1 MKYTKPV
8 RIPPPPPART
18 YARTHTRTFL
28 FLHKIYIYIYMCG
41 VLCRSLT
48 RQDLGMIWAAA
59 DEEPRGKLTEAQF
72 MKAIKLCAI
81 RQAGGAII
89 DTPEALR
96 APAPLPQL
104 GRADADAASPPPPAG
119 GASSSSSSADEAV
132 PGYMEVTAA
141 MADSGNPGY
150 MEVGAAAPGYM
161 EVAANGDTGDY
172 ALISPG
178 GTLSDADAELPPSF
192 FGQRGAAGA
201 SRPAAAADATPD
213 LEGDYAFVEA
223 ADVSAWV
230 AGSPN
235 SSSAAPPSQQQQ
247 LQQQPAT
254 SGWSCTRCSFA
265 NEALALVCAVC
276 QSLPES
282 EAAAAAA
289 ASGST
294 IQLQQQP
301 GRSPAPPPAAQA
313 LYAPTAS
320 ATSALAGASAG
331 RVGGS
336 AGVSTGGKW
345 SCGRCTFENSPD
357 DVICAMCDAP
367 QGVEPATAEPAGPSS
382 QYHAPAPAPTPAA
395 SIMPRVPSTP
405 VPTVAVGAG
414 AGSTWNCTVCT
425 FENNGDKTKCG
436 ICESPQGAPPS
447 GVAQRPQAGPGAG
460 AGAGAGAA
468 APPAVLALPP
478 GWEAKIDS
486 IGRTF
491 YIDHNTRT
499 TSWVTPQ
506 ASGPATALPPAATEA
521 PRTSSW
527 NCKACTFENEQAS
540 TSCSICTT
548 AR

>member
-1 MKYTKPV
+1 
-8 RIPPPPPART
+8 
-18 YARTHTRTFL
+18 
-28 FLHKIYIYIYMCG
+28 
-41 VLCRSLT
+41 
-48 RQDLGMIWAAA
+48 MIWAAA

-282 EAAAAAA
+282 EAAARRRRRR
-289 ASGST
+289 
-294 IQLQQQP
+294 QQRRP
-301 GRSPAPPPAAQA
+301 VAPFNCSSSPADPQHHPPLHKLFMPPPHPQHPRWPVRVQAGWAAVPAYRQVESGAVGGA
-313 LYAPTAS
+313 LLRTAPT
-320 ATSALAGASAG
+320 
-331 RVGGS
+331 
-336 AGVSTGGKW
+336 
-345 SCGRCTFENSPD
+345 
-357 DVICAMCDAP
+357 M
-367 QGVEPATAEPAGPSS
+367 
-382 QYHAPAPAPTPAA
+382 
-395 SIMPRVPSTP
+395 
-405 VPTVAVGAG
+405 
-414 AGSTWNCTVCT
+414 
-425 FENNGDKTKCG
+425 
-436 ICESPQGAPPS
+436 
-447 GVAQRPQAGPGAG
+447 
-460 AGAGAGAA
+460 
-468 APPAVLALPP
+468 
-478 GWEAKIDS
+478 
-486 IGRTF
+486 
-491 YIDHNTRT
+491 
-499 TSWVTPQ
+499 
-506 ASGPATALPPAATEA
+506 
-521 PRTSSW
+521 
-527 NCKACTFENEQAS
+527 
-540 TSCSICTT
+540 
-548 AR
+548 